1 MTNEENVNN
10 INNTNEDDLDFE
22 ENDSNTWTASGPM
35 ANLPTE
41 IYCGNS
47 LEPAVKKKIFQAEPR
62 NKDISFT
69 PLKMEQRMLSVMSRF
84 DKETDKNYSRLL
96 YKTSSVL
103 RPIDNTLRM
112 VYASKPTE
120 DTGDSYE
127 SWLQLEQT
135 VLNSRALLLD
145 ALSYG
150 NDLRRELALKNL
162 SSNYRK
168 PTGQR
173 GVFGEKLPELVQ
185 QENELNKL
193 FNEAAFQKKRAQ
205 QNSKQKQY
213 SPIAGRISHFKDHW
227 IASFGKNWVTD
238 IVQYGYRPEWLTVP
252 PLDVHP
258 ISPNR
263 QYKKDLKIFYDEIQA
278 LLRIGAIRELDIDT
292 PFRGVHQDSSS
303 SNKISSESR
312 HQIDDISRRH
322 THNGKDE
329 RRSVTTVKGNHGY
342 LKKNGI
348 YNQQRKVNAR
358 TFSID
363 RVSRLQDQHKDDDL
377 CTSADKSKGPSERM
391 QKGSAPTQNTGPE
404 AGVSNRKDIGNN
416 VSGLSSSSLLQSSA
430 PRQKLWSE
438 TARVERY
445 STTLRRKQVA
455 ARVVD
460 KKSPF
465 LEWKKFNPGR
475 TKYYNSHRCVKYRLG
490 CVPGQLDHPRKLDS
504 VRVNSSHQYSGTKGD
519 SVLHSRVQG
528 ASESNDI
535 DSNRQHDVC
544 SLYQPSGR
552 DDISGSLKDRRES
565 VDIMSETQ
573 SKIDSGTHSGHK
585 ECGSG
590 SGIKDID

>member
-22 ENDSNTWTASGPM
+22 ENDSNTWTACGPM

-47 LEPAVKKKIFQAEPR
+47 LEPVVKKKIFQAEPR

-69 PLKMEQRMLSVMSRF
+69 PLKMEQRMLSIMSRF

-120 DTGDSYE
+120 DSGDSYE

-145 ALSYG
+145 ASSYG

-173 GVFGEKLPELVQ
+173 GVFGDKLPEL
-185 QENELNKL
+185 
-193 FNEAAFQKKRAQ
+193 
-205 QNSKQKQY
+205 KQY
-213 SPIAGRISHFKDHW
+213 SPVSFKSPTTGSQNSYNSYKGKNHHW

-252 PLDVHP
+252 PLEVHP

-292 PFRGVHQDSSS
+292 PFRILPTFQNGKLRIVEIYDPTERLYGVHRFKSSFLPCSPSSGPTTLFFFRFPEQTFLFHMFTFRFNNKSEGVHQDPSSS
-303 SNKISSESR
+303 DKISSESR

-329 RRSVTTVKGNHGY
+329 RRSVTTVKGSHGY
-342 LKKNGI
+342 LRKNGI

-358 TFSID
+358 TLSID
-363 RVSRLQDQHKDDDL
+363 R
-377 CTSADKSKGPSERM
+377 
-391 QKGSAPTQNTGPE
+391 
-404 AGVSNRKDIGNN
+404 
-416 VSGLSSSSLLQSSA
+416 SSA

-445 STTLRRKQVA
+445 STALRRKQVA

-490 CVPGQLDHPRKLDS
+490 CVPGQLDYPRKLDS
-504 VRVNSSHQYSGTKGD
+504 VGVNSSHQYSGTEGD
-519 SVLHSRVQG
+519 SVLHSHVQG

-544 SLYQPSGR
+544 SLY
-552 DDISGSLKDRRES
+552 
-565 VDIMSETQ
+565 
-573 SKIDSGTHSGHK
+573 
-585 ECGSG
+585 
-590 SGIKDID
+590 